1 MKEQD
6 YLDRLVGVFGHP
18 AAENPG
24 VVIQEAAFC
33 SLGLRNWRFLT
44 IDVDPGKLG
53 DAILGLKAM
62 KFRGINCTVPHKIEA
77 VKYVDKLSPSA
88 TLIGAVNTIVNDG
101 GVLTGENTDGKGF
114 MIALR
119 SAGVDTEG
127 KNIVV
132 LGAGGAARAICVELA
147 MAGARHITILNIP
160 KDQGLVEGLIQTL
173 SRNTKVKVDY
183 VPWIDAFKIPS
194 DTDILVNATSIGLYP
209 NVHDKPNIDYDSL
222 GENVYVQDVIPNPA
236 FTPFL
241 EEAERRGL
249 RWQSG
254 MQMLINQ
261 AALNI
266 TMWTGLEPDK
276 TPMMQAL
283 KEALA

>member
-6 YLDRLVGVFGHP
+6 YLDHLVGVFGHP

-24 VVIQEAAFC
+24 VVIQEAAFR

-77 VKYVDKLSPSA
+77 VKYVDKLSPGA

-101 GVLTGENTDGKGF
+101 SVLTGENTDGKGF
-114 MIALR
+114 MIALQ
-119 SAGVDTEG
+119 SADMDPAE

-173 SRNTKVKVDY
+173 LRNTKVKVDY
-183 VPWIDAFKIPS
+183 LPWVDAFKIPP

-209 NVHDKPNIDYDSL
+209 NVYDKPNIDYDSL
-222 GENVYVQDVIPNPA
+222 APSLYVQDVIPNPA

-241 EEAERRGL
+241 EEVDRRGL

-254 MQMLINQ
+254 VQMLINQ

-276 TPMMQAL
+276 ALMMKAL
-283 KEALA
+283 KEALE